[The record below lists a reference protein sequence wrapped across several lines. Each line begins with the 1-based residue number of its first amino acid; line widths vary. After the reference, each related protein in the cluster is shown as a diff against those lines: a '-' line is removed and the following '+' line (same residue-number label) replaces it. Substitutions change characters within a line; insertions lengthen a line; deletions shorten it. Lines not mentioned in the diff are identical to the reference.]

1 MKHIKLFENF
11 AGEENT
17 NKSYTLE
24 VLPKFWQDLGIKRP
38 ASSFG
43 DEAGQT
49 IALSR
54 DNTVPLTLGG
64 KPVEIYRRDARMYN
78 DKGEKAG
85 RDDDS
90 KWYSIK
96 IYKTNTPVLS
106 KAENNMLRY
115 TVAFQHDK
123 DAKLSDDMNVNV
135 LGGGE
140 FTSDEVGSMD
150 TTKRLKIVAVK

>member
-11 AGEENT
+11 SGEENT
-17 NKSYTLE
+17 SKSYTLE

-38 ASSFG
+38 TSSFG

-64 KPVEIYRRDARMYN
+64 KRVTIYRRDARMYN
-78 DKGEKAG
+78 DKGQKAG
-85 RDDDS
+85 RGDDS

-96 IYKTNTPVLS
+96 IYKTT
-106 KAENNMLRY
+106 ENNMLRY
-115 TVAFQHDK
+115 SVAFQHDK

-150 TTKRLKIVAVK
+150 TTKSLKIVAVK

>member
-54 DNTVPLTLGG
+54 DNTVALALGG
-64 KPVEIYRRDARMYN
+64 KPVTIYRRDTRMY
-78 DKGEKAG
+78 DDQGKKAG
-85 RDDDS
+85 RGDDS
-90 KWYSIK
+90 I
-96 IYKTNTPVLS
+96 
-106 KAENNMLRY
+106 
-115 TVAFQHDK
+115 F
-123 DAKLSDDMNVNV
+123 
-135 LGGGE
+135 
-140 FTSDEVGSMD
+140 
-150 TTKRLKIVAVK
+150 

>member
-1 MKHIKLFENF
+1 M
-11 AGEENT
+11 
-17 NKSYTLE
+17 
-24 VLPKFWQDLGIKRP
+24 GIKRP
-38 ASSFG
+38 TSSFG

-54 DNTVPLTLGG
+54 DNTVALALGG
-64 KPVEIYRRDARMYN
+64 KPVTIYRRDTRIYN
-78 DKGEKAG
+78 DKGQKAG
-85 RDDDS
+85 RGDDS

-96 IYKTNTPVLS
+96 IYKTT
-106 KAENNMLRY
+106 ENNMLRY

-150 TTKRLKIVAVK
+150 TMKRLKIVAVK